1 MQPYSHI
8 IPLPNPASSKALL
21 KLKANPLIP
30 THQFFI
36 MPSTPPKSQ
45 FQGRYFG
52 SSLPRNTS
60 QRSLSGHSSGRDE
73 KEQSDGRLK
82 VTFHGGVHQIGK
94 PLSVVGGNDSNREI
108 SKLRSSS
115 VTQFSYNDGDQR
127 MNSLQAKIMRNNQEI
142 VFFMGQ
148 LKQKQGKIHELQVE
162 RSKNLGMIEQ
172 LKGKLEEKQGKRD
185 LMGI

>member
-1 MQPYSHI
+1 MQPYSQI

-30 THQFFI
+30 TQQFII

-60 QRSLSGHSSGRDE
+60 ERSLSGHSSARDE
-73 KEQSDGRLK
+73 KEQSDGKLK
-82 VTFHGGVHQIGK
+82 VTFHGAVHQIGK
-94 PLSVVGGNDSNREI
+94 PLSALGGNDSNRDT

-115 VTQFSYNDGDQR
+115 VTQFSYNDGDQKIS
-127 MNSLQAKIMRNNQEI
+127 SLEAKIMRNNQ
-142 VFFMGQ
+142 
-148 LKQKQGKIHELQVE
+148 
-162 RSKNLGMIEQ
+162 
-172 LKGKLEEKQGKRD
+172 
-185 LMGI
+185 